1 MMSQP
6 EYKDA
11 LNTFFRLKHRYENTK
26 RAVCPNCGTKSTDR
40 KSNTFILEKHTYKAE
55 CPNRTSPCKMQI
67 EIYNGNY
74 ASTHELLNQYR
85 DVFEDI
91 KQRILQLRMKYI
103 FWYGTSIGNN
113 VSDTTKE
120 HKAFTEEFRKLM
132 NKFIV
137 AKQQYGE
144 VVDQYQHTN
153 FLDKERDAEMKSIQN
168 SIADTYTKLRDAYP
182 DLVLAYENDS
192 ESGYETLSAMI
203 KDQITAD
210 ETKETRDNIL
220 YAVRGMQNCK
230 VVQLVGAL
238 DKLAYNVSGKEPS
251 VRVFELGASY
261 EEDASESG
269 LSEEDEDSY

>member
-1 MMSQP
+1 M
-6 EYKDA
+6 
-11 LNTFFRLKHRYENTK
+11 H
-26 RAVCPNCGTKSTDR
+26 
-40 KSNTFILEKHTYKAE
+40 
-55 CPNRTSPCKMQI
+55 I
-67 EIYNGNY
+67 EIFNGDY
-74 ASTHELLNQYR
+74 ASTQELLNQYR

-91 KQRILQLRMKYI
+91 KQLILQLRMKYI

-120 HKAFTEEFRKLM
+120 HNTFTEEFRKLM

-144 VVDQYQHTN
+144 VVEQYQHTN

-168 SIADTYTKLRDAYP
+168 SIANTYTKLRDAYP
-182 DLVLAYENDS
+182 DLVLAYENES

-210 ETKETRDNIL
+210 ETKETRDHIL
-220 YAVRGMQNCK
+220 YAVRGMQQFK

-251 VRVFELGASY
+251 VRVFELGTSS
-261 EEDASESG
+261 EDVSESG
-269 LSEEDEDSY
+269 PSEEEESY